1 MPTLKRNSI
10 NNPKGIVL
18 SFPTVVLRRPT
29 DGDGYNLHQ
38 LVARCQPLDTNSVYC
53 NLLQCSDFADTAI
66 AAENAQGELV
76 GFISGYRPPARPD
89 TLFVWQVAVDS
100 SMRGQGLALRMLLAL
115 TGFEAIF
122 NAASNNQNAAE
133 VNGEEI
139 SRYELDQAMNMQR
152 RQLAQ
157 QLGQDFDASLLDDRL
172 FRDSALGSLIDR
184 MLLLQSAKSANF
196 AFSSEALD
204 QLILQTPEFQVDGAF
219 SAARFN
225 ANLSI

>member
-18 SFPTVVLRRPT
+18 SFPTVMLRRPT

-76 GFISGYRPPARPD
+76 GFISGYRPPSRPD

-115 TGFEAIF
+115 TERVAREHGVRYMETTISPD
-122 NAASNNQNAAE
+122 NAASQALFKRAFDKLDADCTTRTLFSRAKHFAGQHQDE
-133 VNGEEI
+133 VLYRAGPFTVSHLEE
-139 SRYELDQAMNMQR
+139 ELKEHA
-152 RQLAQ
+152 
-157 QLGQDFDASLLDDRL
+157 
-172 FRDSALGSLIDR
+172 
-184 MLLLQSAKSANF
+184 
-196 AFSSEALD
+196 
-204 QLILQTPEFQVDGAF
+204 
-219 SAARFN
+219 
-225 ANLSI
+225 

>member
-10 NNPKGIVL
+10 NNPKGIDL
-18 SFPTVVLRRPT
+18 SFPTVMLRRPT

-76 GFISGYRPPARPD
+76 GFISGYRPPSRPD

-115 TGFEAIF
+115 TERVAREHGVRYMETTISPD
-122 NAASNNQNAAE
+122 NAASQALFKRAFDKLGADCTTRTLFSRAE
-133 VNGEEI
+133 HFAGQHEDEVLYRAGPFTVSHLEE
-139 SRYELDQAMNMQR
+139 ELKEHA
-152 RQLAQ
+152 
-157 QLGQDFDASLLDDRL
+157 
-172 FRDSALGSLIDR
+172 
-184 MLLLQSAKSANF
+184 
-196 AFSSEALD
+196 
-204 QLILQTPEFQVDGAF
+204 
-219 SAARFN
+219 
-225 ANLSI
+225 

>member
-18 SFPTVVLRRPT
+18 SFPTVMLRRPT

-76 GFISGYRPPARPD
+76 GFISGYRPPSRPD
-89 TLFVWQVAVDS
+89 TLFVWQVAIDS

-115 TGFEAIF
+115 TERVAREHGVRYMETTISPD
-122 NAASNNQNAAE
+122 NAASQALFKRAFDKLGADCTTRTLFSRAE
-133 VNGEEI
+133 HFAGQHEDEVLYRAGPFTDSHLEE
-139 SRYELDQAMNMQR
+139 ELKEHA
-152 RQLAQ
+152 
-157 QLGQDFDASLLDDRL
+157 
-172 FRDSALGSLIDR
+172 
-184 MLLLQSAKSANF
+184 
-196 AFSSEALD
+196 
-204 QLILQTPEFQVDGAF
+204 
-219 SAARFN
+219 
-225 ANLSI
+225 

>member
-18 SFPTVVLRRPT
+18 SFPTVMLRRPT

-76 GFISGYRPPARPD
+76 GFISGYRPPSRPD
-89 TLFVWQVAVDS
+89 TLFVWQVAVDG

-115 TGFEAIF
+115 TERVAREYGVRYMETTISPD
-122 NAASNNQNAAE
+122 NAASQALFKRAFDKLGADCTTRTLFSRAE
-133 VNGEEI
+133 HFAGQHEDEVLYRAGPFTVSHLEE
-139 SRYELDQAMNMQR
+139 ELKEHA
-152 RQLAQ
+152 
-157 QLGQDFDASLLDDRL
+157 
-172 FRDSALGSLIDR
+172 
-184 MLLLQSAKSANF
+184 
-196 AFSSEALD
+196 
-204 QLILQTPEFQVDGAF
+204 
-219 SAARFN
+219 
-225 ANLSI
+225 